1 VSDYLKLIG
10 LMMREEAR
18 FQSNFTSKLS
28 FYEFPLVLLAFS
40 FAAGYFYE
48 ELIRTTPLAQL
59 LITLHFSM
67 LLYGLSTGA
76 FAFLGKE
83 IVDRRFGSV
92 NFLLSAPVTLPVRFR
107 TTTSAFYL
115 KDATYYWAFTL
126 TPVAVGLALAQP
138 FAPYTMASVLLL
150 WLSVVLTFSY
160 GLALAYA
167 FSAVY
172 LASRRAFGA
181 LALAFMGAL
190 AVAGFTNLLPL
201 GVLIPSIHFQLTKD
215 PLALLASAAATVALS
230 WGATGL
236 VQETFESTESSFKE
250 SFLARTKRFARFG
263 RYAPLLAKEW
273 TDLERS
279 HALTKMAFSFAV
291 PLVFLSLSVWFLNN
305 TLGVSLKFDTVF
317 YAGNVGFFG
326 VMIYSWLNHI
336 DITEYY
342 DTLPITVPR
351 LIKAKLII
359 FFIVTSGITAF
370 FVVLMAFVN
379 EEPWKLGVAL
389 PVAFSTSA
397 YTAVATAYLTG
408 LRTNTYLLNGPVIA
422 RFGLLTVPP
431 LLAIAFLSLGYDLFP
446 ALALQWIALVAAG
459 MALLTVLLYGLIDG
473 RWVKATF
480 QRA

>member
-1 VSDYLKLIG
+1 
-10 LMMREEAR
+10 MMREEAR

-28 FYEFPLVLLAFS
+28 FYEFPLVLMGFAFL
-40 FAAGYFYE
+40 AGYFYE
-48 ELIRTTPLAQL
+48 ELIRTTPLQQL

-67 LLYGLSTGA
+67 LLYGISTGA

-92 NFLLSAPVTLPVRFR
+92 NFLLSAPVTQPVLFR

-115 KDATYYWAFTL
+115 KDAIYYWAFTL
-126 TPVAVGLALAQP
+126 TPVAVGLAIAQP
-138 FAPYTMASVLLL
+138 FAPYTMTSVLFL
-150 WLSVVLTFSY
+150 WLGVVLTFSY

-167 FSAVY
+167 FSALY
-172 LASRRAFGA
+172 LRSRKLFAA
-181 LALAFMGAL
+181 LALAFMGL
-190 AVAGFTNLLPL
+190 LSIAGFTAVIPL
-201 GVLIPSIHFQLTKD
+201 GVLIPSIQFQLTKD
-215 PLALLASAAATVALS
+215 LLPLIVSVVATVLLSWAATFA
-230 WGATGL
+230 
-236 VQETFESTESSFKE
+236 VQETFESGETQFKE
-250 SFLARTKRFARFG
+250 TFLARTLRFKLFG

-342 DTLPITVPR
+342 DTLPVTVPR
-351 LIKAKLII
+351 LIKAKLIV
-359 FFIVTSGITAF
+359 FFLVTAGITAF
-370 FVVLMAFVN
+370 FVVLMAFINGEV
-379 EEPWKLGVAL
+379 WKLAVAL

-397 YTAVATAYLTG
+397 YTVVATAYLTG
-408 LRTNTYLLNGPVIA
+408 LRTNTALLNGPVIA

-446 ALALQWIALVAAG
+446 ALALQWIGLVVAA

>member
-1 VSDYLKLIG
+1 
-10 LMMREEAR
+10 MMREEAR

-28 FYEFPLVLLAFS
+28 FYEFPLVLTLFA

-48 ELIRTTPLAQL
+48 ELIRTSPLTQL
-59 LITLHFSM
+59 LVTLHFSI
-67 LLYGLSTGA
+67 LLYGVSTGA

-83 IVDRRFGSV
+83 IVDRRFGNV
-92 NFLLSAPVTLPVRFR
+92 NFLLSAPITQPIQFK

-115 KDATYYWAFTL
+115 KDAAYYFAFTL
-126 TPVAVGLALAQP
+126 TPIAAGLALAQP
-138 FAPYTMASVLLL
+138 FSSYTMPSVLFL
-150 WLSVVLTFSY
+150 WLSVILTFSF

-172 LASRRAFGA
+172 LKSRRLFGA
-181 LALAFMGAL
+181 LAFAFMAL
-190 AVAGFTNLLPL
+190 LAIAGFTDLLPI
-201 GVLIPSIHFQLTKD
+201 GVLIPSIHFQLAKD
-215 PLALLASAAATVALS
+215 PLSLVATVAITVALS
-230 WGATGL
+230 WIATVM
-236 VQETFESTESSFKE
+236 VQETFESAESEFKE
-250 SFLARTKRFARFG
+250 NFLERARRFRRFG

-273 TDLERS
+273 IDLERS

-305 TLGVSLKFDTVF
+305 TLGVALKFDTVF

-351 LIKAKLII
+351 LIKAKLIV
-359 FFIVTSGITAF
+359 FFIVTTGITAF
-370 FVVLMAFVN
+370 FVILMAFVN
-379 EEPWKLGVAL
+379 EETWKLAVAL

-408 LRTNTYLLNGPVIA
+408 LRTNTALLNGPVIA
-422 RFGLLTVPP
+422 RFAIITVPP
-431 LLAIAFLSLGYDLFP
+431 LLAIAFLSLGYELFP
-446 ALALQWIALVAAG
+446 SLALQWIGLVAAG
-459 MALLTVLLYGLIDG
+459 MALITVLLYALIDG